1 MAEGTPMVRG
11 RHMKSFLELID
22 RQDATTR
29 ERLRA
34 AIPPAALTAIETST
48 TVGWLPAQVNLEVTE
63 AVART
68 LGPQAA
74 DRYFRELLL
83 AGFEGPVLG
92 ALVRSVI
99 ALSGHNPTVGFTWVP
114 KGFNVIFR
122 DCGHWSTPESGPGRS
137 VIEGAGLPAFLA
149 QSRLWLESVASSLAA
164 VFDVMKIPRG
174 SVLVDRADPEQG
186 LVRYLARWQ

>member
-1 MAEGTPMVRG
+1 MGESAPMVRG

-22 RQDATTR
+22 RQDAETR
-29 ERLRA
+29 QRLRA
-34 AIPPAALTAIETST
+34 AMLAAALTAIETST

-68 LGPQAA
+68 LGAQAA
-74 DRYFRELLL
+74 DRFFRDLLL

-92 ALVRSVI
+92 ALVKSVI
-99 ALSGHNPTVGFTWVP
+99 ALSGHNPTVGFNWVP

-122 DCGHWSTPESGPGRS
+122 DCGHWSTPESGAARS
-137 VIEGAGLPAFLA
+137 VVEGAGVPAFLA

-164 VFDVMKIPRG
+164 VFDVMRVPRG
-174 SVLVDRADPEQG
+174 TVVVDRAEPQQG